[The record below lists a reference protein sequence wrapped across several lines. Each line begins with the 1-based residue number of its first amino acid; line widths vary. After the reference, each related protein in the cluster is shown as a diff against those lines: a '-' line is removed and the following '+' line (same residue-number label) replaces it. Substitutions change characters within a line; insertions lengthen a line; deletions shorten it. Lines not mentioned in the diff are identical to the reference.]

1 MQQKLNEEK
10 TKKKTKNKNKGQP
23 EPNPRLAGSPSSL
36 NIAGST
42 LNPSQSG
49 NPGDPNSKAKL
60 PNVDAAPKP
69 KEKPKKKAKV
79 LGAIDVYGDQRQLS
93 MRVEGYNFF
102 QDLNYGDM
110 AIVFNNPYY
119 DFQLKER
126 EEIETY
132 QFNHLKELRNATMAR
147 INMSAKETKKMEA
160 HNAKMNQLLKDKF
173 KKLADTE
180 SKKNIRIDLQDAY
193 EFYSKF
199 INLKPENQIESRK
212 DENLQ
217 KQAFANALIYFSD
230 RYYVNDMA
238 RIRPNRQ
245 PYSDLSSQSLKDFI
259 LDEIFEFNIFHKISK
274 RKFYTLKDDNKK
286 PKIGGTPEDNPLAYF
301 IQHKEKP
308 KQSLFEKA
316 ISKNEKHDAFKQI
329 LDEESNF
336 FFLKKPDDI
345 TVDDQPKEGG
355 EGADRRTYK
364 QIAADQYDVYI
375 ELTVKLNDAS
385 LHYYRDYMA
394 NKDKNAEKDAETKK
408 QPARKATRKATK
420 RVTTVDNLSTPGNKA
435 FECKSA

>member
-1 MQQKLNEEK
+1 M
-10 TKKKTKNKNKGQP
+10 
-23 EPNPRLAGSPSSL
+23 
-36 NIAGST
+36 
-42 LNPSQSG
+42 NPSQNA
-49 NPGDPNSKAKL
+49 NPADPSSKT
-60 PNVDAAPKP
+60 NAPANDPLDKP

-79 LGAIDVYGDQRQLS
+79 LGSIDVYGEQRQLA
-93 MRVEGYNFF
+93 MRVEGFNFF

-110 AIVFNNPYY
+110 AIVFNNPFY

-132 QFNHLKELRNATMAR
+132 QFNHLKELRNATIAR

-160 HNAKMNQLLKDKF
+160 LNAKMNQLIKDKF
-173 KKLADTE
+173 KKLAETD

-199 INLKPENQIESRK
+199 VNLKPENQIESRK
-212 DENLQ
+212 NENLQ

-230 RYYVNDMA
+230 RYYINDMG
-238 RIRPNRQ
+238 RIRPSRQ
-245 PYSDLSSQSLKDFI
+245 PYSDLSSQSLKDFL
-259 LDEIFEFNIFHKISK
+259 LDEIFEFNIFHKIAK
-274 RKFYTLKDDNKK
+274 RKFYTEKDPKTNR
-286 PKIGGTPEDNPLAYF
+286 PKIGGTPEENPLAYSLL
-301 IQHKEKP
+301 HKQKP

-316 ISKNEKHDAFKQI
+316 LSKNEKHEAFKQI
-329 LDEESNF
+329 FEEDSNF

-345 TVDDQPKEGG
+345 TIDEHPKAPG
-355 EGADRRTYK
+355 EEPDKRTYK

-394 NKDKNAEKDAETKK
+394 KKDLFAEKEDNQHLTKQHTRGKHVRKTTKK
-408 QPARKATRKATK
+408 KSTAVLPP
-420 RVTTVDNLSTPGNKA
+420 LSTAGNKA
-435 FECKSA
+435 FDCKFRSSRQKWSS